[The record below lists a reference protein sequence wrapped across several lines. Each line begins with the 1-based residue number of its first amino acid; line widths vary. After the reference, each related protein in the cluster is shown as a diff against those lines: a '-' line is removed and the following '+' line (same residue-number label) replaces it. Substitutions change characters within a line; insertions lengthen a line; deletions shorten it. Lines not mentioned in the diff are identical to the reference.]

1 MKFSHWLS
9 HWVWKDKLNKIV
21 SAFEKSTLYCRTGFP
36 GGSVV
41 KNPLPMQ
48 ETQIGSLGWEDLLEK
63 KMATHS
69 IILPWQVSWTKKP
82 GGLQSLGSQ
91 RVRDDWATKQQQ
103 QQGSRGKISRN
114 ETRKLRDDEIIKFL
128 PNLHSL
134 RKPSNGFGV
143 YSIDNDEP
151 MRLFL
156 TEELKSSVKS

>member
-1 MKFSHWLS
+1 
-9 HWVWKDKLNKIV
+9 
-21 SAFEKSTLYCRTGFP
+21 
-36 GGSVV
+36 
-41 KNPLPMQ
+41 
-48 ETQIGSLGWEDLLEK
+48 
-63 KMATHS
+63 MATTPGF
-69 IILPWQVSWTKKP
+69 LPGKFHRQR
-82 GGLQSLGSQ
+82 SLAGYSPRGSQ
-91 RVRDDWATKQQQ
+91 RVQHNLATKQQQ